1 MKRRALLAALLL
13 PMFPAAALPGAA
25 AEWQVV
31 NDGVM
36 GGVSSA
42 QVAAS
47 ADGALRFSG
56 VVRLDYN
63 GGFASARRAAT
74 LPADATGLA
83 ITARGDGNR
92 YRLTLFTRDARTGAR
107 QPFMYYAVFD
117 AGIRTQRSPT
127 DDSCRVGAPTPPPQ
141 PSPAGGGGSKPLP
154 CNGGAAVTA
163 RAELRFADF
172 RASFRGRAVP
182 DAPPLAAVDVI
193 GIGLMI
199 TKAEHAAGSGAFAM
213 ELVGVEPLR

>member
-107 QPFMYYAVFD
+107 QPFMYYAVF
-117 AGIRTQRSPT
+117 GTGVPPQPK
-127 DDSCRVGAPTPPPQ
+127 PTPPV
-141 PSPAGGGGSKPLP
+141 GGGVPTRPQHRCGDSR
-154 CNGGAAVTA
+154 A
-163 RAELRFADF
+163 RLR
-172 RASFRGRAVP
+172 G
-182 DAPPLAAVDVI
+182 
-193 GIGLMI
+193 
-199 TKAEHAAGSGAFAM
+199 
-213 ELVGVEPLR
+213 